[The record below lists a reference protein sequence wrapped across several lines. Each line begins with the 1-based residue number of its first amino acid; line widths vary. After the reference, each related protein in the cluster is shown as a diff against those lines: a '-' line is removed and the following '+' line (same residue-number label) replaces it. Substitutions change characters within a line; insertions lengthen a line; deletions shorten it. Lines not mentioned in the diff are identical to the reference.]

1 MRGLSLN
8 RLTTEPSKYHNNII
22 PFCFCL
28 SFCITFLTQIKLFAS
43 NLESDGEADE
53 DHRDVIEHHDDIIEH
68 AFEVDIRA
76 VIGIEQRGIGDH
88 EERKREQHCDVEVAA
103 ERDEAVERAEE
114 RHRDQ
119 SSVDDHDDA
128 VLVEGDDVHAV
139 EQQYSERNNHKEGQK
154 PEVELADIGDHCR
167 RKQDL
172 RRAEEEDAAQHK
184 ANCEF
189 FFEQFFEHQHDVA
202 GGAEHQARQHDCG
215 VAQVFGVGKGG
226 ENADQHKADRR
237 GELENARPNA
247 FFVDV
252 KRARGDCADEDVGAE
267 RIDPPTVHVFP
278 PVGSNAKLP
287 CLNTGTTEPS
297 CLIPSMFK
305 SRVPI
310 MKSTCSFEEFAPR
323 AISSSLVM

>member
-1 MRGLSLN
+1 M
-8 RLTTEPSKYHNNII
+8 
-22 PFCFCL
+22 
-28 SFCITFLTQIKLFAS
+28 TQIKLFAS

-237 GELENARPNA
+237 GELENTRPNA

-323 AISSSLVM
+323 AASSSSVMRSAPSISGYACPIAR